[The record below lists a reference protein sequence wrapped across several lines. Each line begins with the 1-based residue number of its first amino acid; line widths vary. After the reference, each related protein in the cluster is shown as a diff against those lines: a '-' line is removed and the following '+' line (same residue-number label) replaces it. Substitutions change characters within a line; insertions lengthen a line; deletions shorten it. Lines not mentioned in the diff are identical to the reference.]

1 MPLSQP
7 PNPLLTS
14 SPAPLSEAMPGH
26 STAPHGTG
34 HGGNAQEH
42 ESIGTKVKNLFSG
55 NKKHAKDDH
64 SSEAPKHETIGDQ
77 TGAGEQLPSA
87 AANAMGADN
96 VNANAETAWPGMIN
110 GEKLGVVL
118 VSLAS
123 IDHTQVKLHQHKKE
137 SSYVTVPVCH
147 LIKDDDRSSRVGDCA
162 HGRSRTE

>member
-7 PNPLLTS
+7 PNALLTS
-14 SPAPLSEAMPGH
+14 PPPPLSEAMPAH
-26 STAPHGTG
+26 SSAPSGLNHGNTE
-34 HGGNAQEH
+34 EH
-42 ESIGTKVKNLFSG
+42 ESIGTKVKNLFTG
-55 NKKHAKDDH
+55 HKKHTNDDH
-64 SSEAPKHETIGDQ
+64 TADAPKHETIGDQ

-96 VNANAETAWPGMIN
+96 VNANAETGWPGMIN

-137 SSYVTVPVCH
+137 SSYVTVPVR
-147 LIKDDDRSSRVGDCA
+147 LISNKQDIELTSR
-162 HGRSRTE
+162 

>member
-14 SPAPLSEAMPGH
+14 PPAPLSEAMPTH

-34 HGGNAQEH
+34 HGESH
-42 ESIGTKVKNLFSG
+42 ESLGTKVKNLFTG

-64 SSEAPKHETIGDQ
+64 TQDAPKHETIGDQ

-118 VSLAS
+118 VSLSS

-137 SSYVTVPVCH
+137 SSYVTVPVCPSCEA
-147 LIKDDDRSSRVGDCA
+147 IIGADR
-162 HGRSRTE
+162 